1 MSDNSH
7 KKDAVDTVKDMIK
20 LLTTLSTGT
29 VIFSGVYL
37 GSVKME
43 AFSMIQY
50 MILLLSWLCLGLSI
64 FCGIFL
70 AYGRV
75 IAMIDKNEYN
85 VNDHH
90 LKQFLQ
96 AQELFFIVGIIL
108 FGIFISLMSLIVL
121 IV

>member
-1 MSDNSH
+1 MMLFIQLSKQLNT
-7 KKDAVDTVKDMIK
+7 KKT
-20 LLTTLSTGT
+20 
-29 VIFSGVYL
+29 
-37 GSVKME
+37 
-43 AFSMIQY
+43 
-50 MILLLSWLCLGLSI
+50 SI

-108 FGIFISLMSLIVL
+108 FGIFISLMSVIALFV
-121 IV
+121 